1 LTLSGA
7 QSSEGSSQQS
17 DDESA
22 LIRAECDRV
31 VSNRAAVES
40 WIRRAGL
47 SEERAIADSISD
59 SAAQAERALECADK
73 KDFVKA
79 REHLEQADKQTHK
92 ALDGAVA
99 IIGGDIQGYESDL
112 ERANLNEHFGR
123 YQALSGVFVR
133 IKRQIEGSRQNRD
146 QRDEVF
152 RDIAAGADFEDLLH
166 YFDELTGSKSA
177 ISESIEKKKA
187 ESRELRVRWVIG
199 IGIALLSVGIGA
211 ALTIINLA

>member
-1 LTLSGA
+1 MVSSSGNAA
-7 QSSEGSSQQS
+7 QKS
-17 DDESA
+17 DDELA
-22 LIRAECDRV
+22 LIRAEYDRV
-31 VSNRAAVES
+31 VSDREDVES

-47 SEERAIADSISD
+47 SEERAIADGISD

-73 KDFVKA
+73 QDFVKA

-99 IIGGDIQGYESDL
+99 IIGKKKQDYENEL
-112 ERANLNEHFGR
+112 KPANLNEHFGH

-152 RDIAAGADFEDLLH
+152 RDIATGSDFKDLLR
-166 YFDELTGSKSA
+166 YFDELRGSITAIRSINKWYFHPLIRAVLPLAALVVSA
-177 ISESIEKKKA
+177 
-187 ESRELRVRWVIG
+187 VIG
-199 IGIALLSVGIGA
+199 LFSA
-211 ALTIINLA
+211 